1 MNQRENIYQKIS
13 DSLKPMHIEVIDESH
28 NHNVPEGS
36 QSHFKVTVVS
46 EKFDGLMLI
55 KRHRLIN
62 DILRDELDD
71 QIHALA
77 LHTMTPEQW
86 FEKGG
91 EAPESPP
98 CLGGGKSDA

>member
-86 FEKGG
+86 YEKGG